1 MLKKRSF
8 HAPIAFRRGLSG
20 LAGAASAD
28 AAAHSEPST
37 SVAFTAPL
45 TKRCSRSSRT
55 YTPPAAAQPSAFLA
69 TLFGR
74 HAFLRGRSLAA
85 AGSSVGNWTFAARAH
100 CCSPSSGWSVN
111 LIQVNTASA
120 PRTLWSTTSSS
131 ASANSIASSGPFAAG
146 ALIELPPSSWAAA
159 SASAAISAVRG
170 MSVGEDFFIAIAD
183 SLSDANL
190 ADPLSE
196 VRTHSLF
203 GVAICDRPTL
213 TPTIAR
219 RTAQNPPVICRIHHA
234 AAHRR
239 RPHRQRARRK

>member
-8 HAPIAFRRGLSG
+8 HAPIAFRSGLSG

-100 CCSPSSGWSVN
+100 CCSPSSGWSVS
-111 LIQVNTASA
+111 LTQVNTASA
-120 PRTLWSTTSSS
+120 PETLWSTTSSS
-131 ASANSIASSGPFAAG
+131 ASANSMASSGPLAAG

-159 SASAAISAVRG
+159 SASAASVAENFIGRLAIGLEISR
-170 MSVGEDFFIAIAD
+170 SSF
-183 SLSDANL
+183 
-190 ADPLSE
+190 SE
-196 VRTHSLF
+196 VRTHPHILF
-203 GVAICDRPTL
+203 DCAAGRPTL
-213 TPTIAR
+213 PT
-219 RTAQNPPVICRIHHA
+219 QKHSSD
-234 AAHRR
+234 
-239 RPHRQRARRK
+239 ARRKSPSSGAPRNSPSPDAHRK

>member
-8 HAPIAFRRGLSG
+8 HAPMAFRRGLSG
-20 LAGAASAD
+20 LAGAASAE
-28 AAAHSEPST
+28 AASHSEPST

-100 CCSPSSGWSVN
+100 CCSPSSGWSVS
-111 LIQVNTASA
+111 LTQVKTASA
-120 PRTLWSTTSSS
+120 PETLWSTTSSS
-131 ASANSIASSGPFAAG
+131 ASANSMASSGPLAG

-159 SASAAISAVRG
+159 SVA
-170 MSVGEDFFIAIAD
+170 DNFI
-183 SLSDANL
+183 
-190 ADPLSE
+190 
-196 VRTHSLF
+196 V
-203 GVAICDRPTL
+203 GVAIRV
-213 TPTIAR
+213 
-219 RTAQNPPVICRIHHA
+219 AQLA
-234 AAHRR
+234 
-239 RPHRQRARRK
+239 KLGF